1 MLTEIT
7 DKLENAIMLLQ
18 KDGYFEKSLS
28 LREIY
33 NKYLH
38 PAVLDTTDS
47 KLWDALA
54 QGTVADVFQFNTDVG
69 LQGVMSVKPRTP
81 IEMMMTNALIRL
93 TGEKGKERPM
103 DRYIRMKNNIQE
115 WYDECH
121 MRGLSEEEIKTLE
134 PYYLPV
140 GGTPTTQE
148 KLMLLCMEPKLAHFS
163 LKDANSARK
172 VCAKKKLS
180 EIPALEKKFISQCPN
195 ENVGRY
201 VWETAILPQM
211 SYAFAEP
218 HALAYSFVGIQTLYL
233 ATHYPT
239 IYWNCACLIT
249 NSGAD
254 DLFEKSLKEEVEDEY
269 DEEIVDIYEPEDIDD
284 YTYEDALDRS
294 CKKKKKIKTVNF
306 GKIATAIG
314 QFQNSGFA
322 LRPPDINSSS
332 YTFSPDCENNTII
345 CGLYGL
351 TRISADLV
359 GTIIHNRPYESIE
372 DFLNKVKVNKTQMLI
387 LIKSGAFD
395 SLYPDR
401 MKLLKQYVGMIAGTK
416 NNLTLANIPA
426 LIKYHV
432 LPDEAG
438 EYIELYQYNKF
449 LRKHLDKDT
458 GIIWLP
464 DKALEYYCKH
474 FDVDLLASS
483 DEIGAKD
490 WEKQYKKS
498 IAPLAEYIKDNKEE
512 LLDELNE
519 KIVEEQLEIKVN
531 GNISHCEMEAMSFYY
546 HPHELSQINCEE
558 YDIESFED
566 LPTDPEIATVIH
578 GKEGQEIP
586 IYRLTHII
594 GTVID
599 KNKIKNSITLLTPTG
614 VVNVKIWKNQYAKY
628 DKQISITGEDGK
640 KKVMERSW
648 FKRGTLLYLQG
659 IRRDNNFIPKAY
671 KNSEHKIP
679 IMKITK
685 VDGEDF
691 IYTDKRYDE

>member
-1 MLTEIT
+1 
-7 DKLENAIMLLQ
+7 
-18 KDGYFEKSLS
+18 
-28 LREIY
+28 
-33 NKYLH
+33 
-38 PAVLDTTDS
+38 
-47 KLWDALA
+47 
-54 QGTVADVFQFNTDVG
+54 
-69 LQGVMSVKPRTP
+69 
-81 IEMMMTNALIRL
+81 
-93 TGEKGKERPM
+93 
-103 DRYIRMKNNIQE
+103 
-115 WYDECH
+115 
-121 MRGLSEEEIKTLE
+121 
-134 PYYLPV
+134 
-140 GGTPTTQE
+140 
-148 KLMLLCMEPKLAHFS
+148 
-163 LKDANSARK
+163 
-172 VCAKKKLS
+172 
-180 EIPALEKKFISQCPN
+180 
-195 ENVGRY
+195 
-201 VWETAILPQM
+201 
-211 SYAFAEP
+211 
-218 HALAYSFVGIQTLYL
+218 
-233 ATHYPT
+233 
-239 IYWNCACLIT
+239 
-249 NSGAD
+249 
-254 DLFEKSLKEEVEDEY
+254 
-269 DEEIVDIYEPEDIDD
+269 
-284 YTYEDALDRS
+284 
-294 CKKKKKIKTVNF
+294 
-306 GKIATAIG
+306 
-314 QFQNSGFA
+314 
-322 LRPPDINSSS
+322 
-332 YTFSPDCENNTII
+332 
-345 CGLYGL
+345 
-351 TRISADLV
+351 
-359 GTIIHNRPYESIE
+359 
-372 DFLNKVKVNKTQMLI
+372 MLI

-401 MKLLKQYVGMIAGTK
+401 MKLLKQYIGMIAGTK

-432 LPDEAG
+432 LPDEAD

-458 GIIWLP
+458 GIIWFP

-483 DEIGAKD
+483 DEIGVKD

-498 IAPLAEYIKDNKEE
+498 IAPLTEYIKDNKDE

-519 KIVEEQLEIKVN
+519 KIVEEQLEVKVN

-558 YDIESFED
+558 YDVESFED
-566 LPTDPEIATVIH
+566 LPTDPEVAIIIH

-599 KNKIKNSITLLTPTG
+599 KNKIKNSIALLTPTG

-671 KNSEHKIP
+671 KNSKHKIP